1 MWNANHG
8 KGFLKEQAQS
18 QKDPIREVSNLVHS
32 REVLG
37 ASLHIPKEEHLKVY
51 VEQV

>member
-1 MWNANHG
+1 MYNSNQG
-8 KGFLKEQAQS
+8 KGFLEEQAKS
-18 QKDPIREVSNLVHS
+18 QKDPIREVSNLVCS

-37 ASLHIPKEEHLKVY
+37 AWSHIPKEEHLKVY